1 MDGFI
6 LVKEEVVENATK
18 SGLILGAST
27 DTSYMKGEVVASG
40 VKTLQ
45 TGDIAIFHRDAKI
58 DINETGDTL
67 WIVKDEALLAKLS

>member
-6 LVKEEVVENATK
+6 LVKEEMVENTTK
-18 SGLILGAST
+18 SGLILGADT

-40 VKTLQ
+40 IKAVQ
-45 TGDIAIFHRDAKI
+45 TGDIAIFHRDAKV
-58 DINETGDTL
+58 DVNETGDTL